1 MSGTVSMRSL
11 GRTLQGAG
19 LVLLLLLSSI
29 GAAFAAADDKPGL
42 PRDWQLPVR
51 VSVALRVLDLAQ
63 VLETQGQMNAR
74 IELTYR
80 WSDPRLAFD
89 KVKEG
94 VPRLDFFDAA
104 AKARLLKIW
113 NPSVEIENLAGSPRQ
128 DQLGL
133 SIASTGE
140 VMLVRT
146 VDANFRI
153 SANLAEFPFDSQ
165 RLAVQ
170 LVSTQ
175 YGLQEVVLVHTQDD
189 DASSGFTRTP
199 LTPLWLLKRLD
210 FLGSSYVAWNGDS
223 HSRMTSTLVAD
234 RKWPIYLAR
243 VYLPFLLVMS
253 ISLFTLWPK
262 EYNPGSKGPQI
273 FSGLLALVAL
283 GFTYEAQFPGSM
295 SANTPIATMVS
306 SGFIYLITALTAYI
320 LLMNPAAAWAERNPG
335 FFSEVRSVVS
345 WGVPLLALIY
355 WASLIAASA
364 I

>member
-1 MSGTVSMRSL
+1 MSDIVSIRSL
-11 GRTLQGAG
+11 IRALQGAA
-19 LVLLLLLSSI
+19 LVLLLLVGA
-29 GAAFAAADDKPGL
+29 GAAFAADDKPDL
-42 PRDWQLPVR
+42 PRGWQLPVR
-51 VSVALRVLDLAQ
+51 ISVAMRILDIAQ
-63 VLETQGQMNAR
+63 ILETQGQMNAR
-74 IELTYR
+74 VEITYR

-104 AKARLLKIW
+104 AKVKLQKIW

-133 SIASTGE
+133 SIAATGE

-153 SANLAEFPFDSQ
+153 STNLAEFPFDSQ
-165 RLAVQ
+165 RLTVH
-170 LVSTQ
+170 LVSTR
-175 YGLQEVVLVHTQDD
+175 YGLQEVVLVHTRDD

-210 FLGSSYVAWNGDS
+210 FLSSSYVAWNGDS
-223 HSRMTSTLVAD
+223 HSRMAATVVAD

-320 LLMNPAAAWAERNPG
+320 MLMNPAAEWAERNPG
-335 FFSEVRSVVS
+335 FFSEMRSVVS

-355 WASLIAASA
+355 WASLIATSA
-364 I
+364 V